1 MTLTERRK
9 ADRAAMAAQV
19 AALATGHG
27 FRAEIHPEPTFLGQR
42 CTDVLLSFPH
52 ELTVRVWFDGQSCHR
67 PEWDTYVL
75 SWCTEGE
82 DGWRLAPHAFADV
95 NPYNGCKATDVARG
109 FGNLLYVLGRRFAAI
124 ADGSAF
130 TRQEST
136 A

>member
-9 ADRAAMAAQV
+9 ADRVAMAAQV
-19 AALATGHG
+19 AALATAHG
-27 FRAEIHPEPTFLGQR
+27 FAAEVHPEPTFMGER
-42 CTDVLLSFPH
+42 CSGVWVDFPH
-52 ELTVRVWFDGQSCHR
+52 DLSVHVWFDGESPHR
-67 PEWDTYVL
+67 PDWDTYVL
-75 SWCTEGE
+75 SWYTGGE

-109 FGNLLYVLGRRFAAI
+109 FDNLLYVLGRRFAAI

-136 A
+136 T